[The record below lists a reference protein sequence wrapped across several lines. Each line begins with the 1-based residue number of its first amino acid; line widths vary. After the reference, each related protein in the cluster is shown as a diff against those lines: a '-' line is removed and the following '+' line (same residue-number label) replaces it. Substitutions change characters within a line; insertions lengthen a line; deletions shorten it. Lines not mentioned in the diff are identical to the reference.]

1 MAITNFDNLVIDRV
15 VDAWFESKSTGD
27 LLAVLDQISNF
38 SINTTSETKDKTD
51 AQGALL
57 KRYFTSKSVEVSGE
71 NATFSLNL
79 FATQNGVSKVTG
91 TDVVMPRIFMA
102 NKSDSPI
109 DLPDIPLELDPNY
122 TGTVTTPT
130 LKVYGTSENGNADVE
145 KKYTKDTTAGAG
157 TYTVAVVDKPVDP
170 SDPQGET
177 KKVAVLTLPTD
188 ATDAVQ
194 IKYEYKVST
203 DKVAA
208 RVNVQGDK
216 FPKEC
221 KATFRVLCSDLCDSE
236 EVLALYIVFE
246 KFQMSP
252 DFDWTVDT
260 ESTQNFSATAF
271 KDYCAKNQ
279 VLYYIAVADDTD
291 DWDTKQFVG

>member
-1 MAITNFDNLVIDRV
+1 MAIATFDNLVIDRV
-15 VDAWFESKSTGD
+15 VDGWFESKSTGD
-27 LLAVLDQISNF
+27 VLAVLDQISNF
-38 SINTTSETKDKTD
+38 SINTTSESKDKTD

-57 KRYFTSKSVEVSGE
+57 KRYFTSKSVEITGE

-91 TDVVMPRIFMA
+91 TNVRMPRIYLA
-102 NKSDSPI
+102 SKPVAPATTITLPEVPI
-109 DLPDIPLELDPNY
+109 
-122 TGTVTTPT
+122 TGTFQ
-130 LKVYGTSENGNADVE
+130 LYGTSPNGNVDVD
-145 KKYTKDTTAGAG
+145 KKYTAATGTEPEPGENTYVLSGTT
-157 TYTVAVVDKPVDP
+157 
-170 SDPQGET
+170 
-177 KKVAVLTLPTD
+177 LTLPTN
-188 ATDAVQ
+188 ATDQVQ
-194 IKYEYKVST
+194 IKYERTVTSGT
-203 DKVAA
+203 TAA
-208 RVNVQGDK
+208 RVDVQGDR

-221 KATFRVLCSDLCDSE
+221 KATFRVLCSDLCESE

-271 KDYCAKNQ
+271 KDYCGKGQ

-291 DWDTKQFVG
+291 TYDTKQWTD

>member
-91 TDVVMPRIFMA
+91 TDVVMPRIFLA
-102 NKSDSPI
+102 EKG
-109 DLPDIPLELDPNY
+109 
-122 TGTVTTPT
+122 TGTIT
-130 LKVYGTSENGNADVE
+130 LPEEPIEGTFKLYGTSANGNADLE
-145 KKYTKDTTAGAG
+145 KKYSPATGETPEPGEG
-157 TYTVAVVDKPVDP
+157 TY
-170 SDPQGET
+170 
-177 KKVAVLTLPTD
+177 VLSGTTLKLPTNV
-188 ATDAVQ
+188 TDSVQ
-194 IKYEYKVST
+194 IKYERQVDS
-203 DKVAA
+203 DIVAA

-236 EVLALYIVFE
+236 EVMALYIVFE

-291 DWDTKQFVG
+291 DYDTTQFVG

>member
-1 MAITNFDNLVIDRV
+1 MITSFDNLVIDRV
-15 VDAWFESKSTGD
+15 VDGWFESKSTGD
-27 LLAVLDQISNF
+27 ILAVLDQISNF

-79 FATQNGVSKVTG
+79 FALQNGVSKVTG
-91 TDVVMPRIFMA
+91 TDVIMPRIFLA
-102 NKSDSPI
+102 DKG
-109 DLPDIPLELDPNY
+109 
-122 TGTVTTPT
+122 TGTIELPEEPIAGT
-130 LKVYGTSENGNADVE
+130 LKVYGTTDNGNVDVD
-145 KKYTKDTTAGAG
+145 KKYVPATGEDPKPGAG
-157 TYTVAVVDKPVDP
+157 TY
-170 SDPQGET
+170 
-177 KKVAVLTLPTD
+177 VLTGTTLQLPTD
-188 ATDAVQ
+188 VTNTVQ
-194 IKYEYKVST
+194 IKYERNV
-203 DKVAA
+203 DEDIVAA

-221 KATFRVLCSDLCDSE
+221 KATFRVLCSDLCESE

-279 VLYYIAVADDTD
+279 VLYYIALADDTD
-291 DWDTKQFVG
+291 DYDTKQFIG

>member
-15 VDAWFESKSTGD
+15 VDGWFESKSTGD
-27 LLAVLDQISNF
+27 VLAVLDQISNF

-57 KRYFTSKSVEVSGE
+57 KRYFTSKSVEISGE

-91 TDVVMPRIFMA
+91 TAVVMPRIFIA
-102 NKSDSPI
+102 DKG
-109 DLPDIPLELDPNY
+109 E
-122 TGTVTTPT
+122 GTVTLPEAPIEGT
-130 LKVYGTSENGNADVE
+130 LKVYGTSANGNVDVE
-145 KKYTKDTTAGAG
+145 KKYTKGTEAG
-157 TYTVAVVDKPVDP
+157 TDTYAISGT
-170 SDPQGET
+170 T
-177 KKVAVLTLPTD
+177 LTLPTNV
-188 ATDAVQ
+188 TDTVQ
-194 IKYEYKVST
+194 IKYERTVGT
-203 DKVAA
+203 DTTAA

-221 KATFRVLCSDLCDSE
+221 KATFRVLCSDLCQSE
-236 EVLALYIVFE
+236 EVVALYVVFE

-279 VLYYIAVADDTD
+279 VLYYIAVAEDADED
-291 DWDTKQFVG
+291 YDTKQFVG

>member
-15 VDAWFESKSTGD
+15 VDGWFESKSTGD
-27 LLAVLDQISNF
+27 ILAVLDQISNF

-57 KRYFTSKSVEVSGE
+57 KRYFTSKSVEISGE

-91 TDVVMPRIFMA
+91 TSVVMPRIFLA
-102 NKSDSPI
+102 DKG
-109 DLPDIPLELDPNY
+109 
-122 TGTVTTPT
+122 TGTIT
-130 LKVYGTSENGNADVE
+130 LPEAPNEGTFKLYGTSANGNVDVE
-145 KKYTKDTTAGAG
+145 KKYSPAT
-157 TYTVAVVDKPVDP
+157 
-170 SDPQGET
+170 GET
-177 KKVAVLTLPTD
+177 PEPGVDTYVLSGTTLQLPTN
-188 ATDAVQ
+188 ATDTVQ
-194 IKYEYKVST
+194 IKYERSVGADT
-203 DKVAA
+203 TAA

-221 KATFRVLCSDLCDSE
+221 KATFRVLCSDLCQSE
-236 EVLALYIVFE
+236 EVVALYVVFE

-279 VLYYIAVADDTD
+279 VLYYIAVAEDADENY
-291 DWDTKQFVG
+291 DTKQFVG

>member
-15 VDAWFESKSTGD
+15 VDGWFESKSTGD
-27 LLAVLDQISNF
+27 ILAVLDQISNF

-57 KRYFTSKSVEVSGE
+57 KRYFTSKSVEISGE

-91 TDVVMPRIFMA
+91 TSVVMPRIFLA
-102 NKSDSPI
+102 DKG
-109 DLPDIPLELDPNY
+109 
-122 TGTVTTPT
+122 TGTIT
-130 LKVYGTSENGNADVE
+130 LPEAPNAGTFKLYGTSANGNVDVE
-145 KKYTKDTTAGAG
+145 KKYSPAT
-157 TYTVAVVDKPVDP
+157 
-170 SDPQGET
+170 GET
-177 KKVAVLTLPTD
+177 PEPGVDTYVLSGTTLQLPTN
-188 ATDAVQ
+188 ATDTVQ
-194 IKYEYKVST
+194 IKYERSVGADT
-203 DKVAA
+203 TAA

-221 KATFRVLCSDLCDSE
+221 KATFRVLCSDLCQSE
-236 EVLALYIVFE
+236 EVVALYVVFE

-279 VLYYIAVADDTD
+279 VLYYIAVAEDADENY
-291 DWDTKQFVG
+291 DTKQFVG

>member
-79 FATQNGVSKVTG
+79 FALQNGVSKVTG
-91 TDVVMPRIFMA
+91 SDVVMPRIYMVA
-102 NKSDSPI
+102 KTDSPI
-109 DLPDIPLELDPNY
+109 TLPD
-122 TGTVTTPT
+122 TPIEGT
-130 LKVYGTSENGNADVE
+130 LKVYGTSANGNADLE
-145 KKYTKDTTAGAG
+145 KKYSKGDQAGEDTYAISG
-157 TYTVAVVDKPVDP
+157 TT
-170 SDPQGET
+170 
-177 KKVAVLTLPTD
+177 LTLPTN
-188 ATDAVQ
+188 ATDSVQ
-194 IKYEYKVST
+194 IKYEYQVDT
-203 DKVAA
+203 DTVAA

-221 KATFRVLCSDLCDSE
+221 KATFRVLCSDLCESE
-236 EVLALYIVFE
+236 EVLALYVVFE

-260 ESTQNFSATAF
+260 ESTQSFSATAF

-291 DWDTKQFVG
+291 DYDTKQFVG

>member
-1 MAITNFDNLVIDRV
+1 MAIKNFDNLVIDRV
-15 VDAWFESKSTGD
+15 VDAWFESKNTGD
-27 LLAVLDQISNF
+27 LLAVLDQVSNF

-57 KRYFTSKSVEVSGE
+57 KRYFTSKSVEISGE

-79 FATQNGVSKVTG
+79 FATQNGVSKLTG
-91 TDVVMPRIFMA
+91 AAVEMPRILQVA
-102 NKSDSPI
+102 KTESPYE
-109 DLPDIPLELDPNY
+109 LPE
-122 TGTVTTPT
+122 TPVDVD
-130 LKVYGTSENGNADVE
+130 KMQVYGTFENGNVDIS
-145 KKYTKDTTAGAG
+145 KRYTKSTDGTAADGKYAIATVEGKTTI
-157 TYTVAVVDKPVDP
+157 
-170 SDPQGET
+170 
-177 KKVAVLTLPTD
+177 TLPTD
-188 ATDAVQ
+188 ATDIVQ
-194 IKYEYKVST
+194 IKYDRTVDAAKA
-203 DKVAA
+203 AA

-221 KATFRVLCSDLCDSE
+221 KATFRVLCSDVCNSE
-236 EVLALYIVFE
+236 EVIALYVVFE

-279 VLYYIAVADDTD
+279 VLYYIAVAEDANEAY
-291 DWDTKQFVG
+291 DTKPFVG

>member
-1 MAITNFDNLVIDRV
+1 MIASFDNLVIDRV
-15 VDAWFESKSTGD
+15 VDGWFESKSTGD
-27 LLAVLDQISNF
+27 VLAVLDQISNF
-38 SINTTSETKDKTD
+38 SINTTSESKDKTD

-91 TDVVMPRIFMA
+91 TNVRMPRIFLA
-102 NKSDSPI
+102 SKPVAPATTITLPEVPI
-109 DLPDIPLELDPNY
+109 PGTFQLYGTTDNGNVDVDKKY
-122 TGTVTTPT
+122 VAATGTEPVAGENTYV
-130 LKVYGTSENGNADVE
+130 LSGT
-145 KKYTKDTTAGAG
+145 
-157 TYTVAVVDKPVDP
+157 
-170 SDPQGET
+170 Q
-177 KKVAVLTLPTD
+177 LTLPTN
-188 ATDAVQ
+188 ATDQVQ
-194 IKYEYKVST
+194 IKYERTVGAGT
-203 DKVAA
+203 TAA
-208 RVNVQGDK
+208 RVDVQGDR

-221 KATFRVLCSDLCDSE
+221 KATFRVLCSDLCESE

-271 KDYCAKNQ
+271 KDFLLCKPLQ
-279 VLYYIAVADDTD
+279 SIRSRIQ
-291 DWDTKQFVG
+291 K

>member
-1 MAITNFDNLVIDRV
+1 MALTNFDNLVIDRV
-15 VDAWFESKSTGD
+15 VDGWFESKSTGD

-38 SINTTSETKDKTD
+38 SINTSSETKDKTD

-57 KRYFTSKSVEVSGE
+57 KRYFTSKSVEVTGE
-71 NATFSLNL
+71 NATFSMNL
-79 FATQNGVSKVTG
+79 FALQNGVSKVTG
-91 TDVVMPRIFMA
+91 TDVIMPRIFLA
-102 NKSDSPI
+102 EKG
-109 DLPDIPLELDPNY
+109 
-122 TGTVTTPT
+122 TGTVTLPEAPIAGT
-130 LKVYGTSENGNADVE
+130 LKVYGTSANGNADLE
-145 KKYTKDTTAGAG
+145 KKYSPATGQDPEPGVDTYVLSG
-157 TYTVAVVDKPVDP
+157 TTL
-170 SDPQGET
+170 Q
-177 KKVAVLTLPTD
+177 LPTN
-188 ATDAVQ
+188 ATDSVQ
-194 IKYEYKVST
+194 IKYERQVSQ
-203 DKVAA
+203 DIIAA

-236 EVLALYIVFE
+236 EVMALYIVFE

-291 DWDTKQFVG
+291 DYDTRQFVG

>member
-1 MAITNFDNLVIDRV
+1 MIASFDNLVIDRV
-15 VDAWFESKSTGD
+15 VDGWFESKSTGD
-27 LLAVLDQISNF
+27 VLAVLDQISNF
-38 SINTTSETKDKTD
+38 SINTTSESKDKTD

-91 TDVVMPRIFMA
+91 TSVRMPRIYLA
-102 NKSDSPI
+102 DRPTNTGTPDAPI
-109 DLPDIPLELDPNY
+109 YTLTLPDEPIE
-122 TGTVTTPT
+122 GTFR
-130 LKVYGTSENGNADVE
+130 LYGTTENGNVDID
-145 KKYTKDTTAGAG
+145 KKYTPASGTTPVPGEG
-157 TYTVAVVDKPVDP
+157 TY
-170 SDPQGET
+170 
-177 KKVAVLTLPTD
+177 VLSGTTLRLPTNC
-188 ATDAVQ
+188 TEQVQ
-194 IKYEYKVST
+194 IKYERSVPAT
-203 DKVAA
+203 AGPDNTPVHAA
-208 RVNVQGDK
+208 RVDVQGDR

-221 KATFRVLCSDLCDSE
+221 KATFRVLCSDLCESE

-260 ESTQNFSATAF
+260 ESTQNFNATCF
-271 KDYCAKNQ
+271 KDYCGKNQ

-291 DWDTKQFVG
+291 DYDTKQWTY

>member
-15 VDAWFESKSTGD
+15 VDGWFESKSTGD

-38 SINTTSETKDKTD
+38 SINTTSESKDKTD

-57 KRYFTSKSVEVSGE
+57 KRYFTSKSIEVSGE

-91 TDVVMPRIFMA
+91 TDVVMPRIFLA
-102 NKSDSPI
+102 DVKNTAGEGETPVQ
-109 DLPDIPLELDPNY
+109 
-122 TGTVTTPT
+122 TVTLPETPIAGT
-130 LKVYGTSENGNADVE
+130 LKVYGTSGNGNVDVE
-145 KKYTKDTTAGAG
+145 QKYSPAT
-157 TYTVAVVDKPVDP
+157 
-170 SDPQGET
+170 GET
-177 KKVAVLTLPTD
+177 PTPGDNTYVLSGTTLAFNGEKT
-188 ATDAVQ
+188 VQ
-194 IKYEYKVST
+194 IKYDRQVDADT
-203 DKVAA
+203 VAA

-271 KDYCAKNQ
+271 KDYCAKGQ
-279 VLYYIAVADDTD
+279 TLFYIAVADDTD
-291 DWDTKQFVG
+291 DYDTKQFAE

>member
-1 MAITNFDNLVIDRV
+1 MAIKNFDNLVIDRV
-15 VDAWFESKSTGD
+15 VDAWFESKNTGD
-27 LLAVLDQISNF
+27 LLAVLDQVSNF

-57 KRYFTSKSVEVSGE
+57 KRYFTSKSVEISGE

-79 FATQNGVSKVTG
+79 FATQNGVSKLTGANVT
-91 TDVVMPRIFMA
+91 MPRILQVA
-102 NKSDSPI
+102 KTASPYALPETPVNI
-109 DLPDIPLELDPNY
+109 DKIQ
-122 TGTVTTPT
+122 
-130 LKVYGTSENGNADVE
+130 VYGTFENGNVDIS
-145 KKYTKDTTAGAG
+145 KRYTKSESGTAAAGEYAIATVEGVTTI
-157 TYTVAVVDKPVDP
+157 
-170 SDPQGET
+170 
-177 KKVAVLTLPTD
+177 TLPTD
-188 ATDAVQ
+188 ATDIVQ
-194 IKYEYKVST
+194 IKYDRTVDAAKA
-203 DKVAA
+203 AA

-221 KATFRVLCSDLCDSE
+221 KATFRVLCSDVCNSE
-236 EVLALYIVFE
+236 EVIALYVVFE

-279 VLYYIAVADDTD
+279 VLYYIAVAEDANEEY
-291 DWDTKQFVG
+291 DTKPFVG